1 MIETVWT
8 ILPFPYN
15 ELAQPLPLR
24 ALETPCLLDAL
35 IATGA
40 ALAGVLAAAARDW
53 EVDQEDIRVTLRLLA
68 EHLHS
73 TAALWHEWREHEEPD
88 EATEA

>member
-1 MIETVWT
+1 V
-8 ILPFPYN
+8 
-15 ELAQPLPLR
+15 
-24 ALETPCLLDAL
+24 
-35 IATGA
+35 
-40 ALAGVLAAAARDW
+40 AAAARDW